1 MYPEDERRPEAELQP
16 DDALSEA
23 ARRVLDVAE
32 RLFMEQ
38 GYAAVALRDIADAL
52 GMRQASLYYH
62 FPAGKEQLYVAVVER
77 VFARHRAGLEAAVQ
91 AAAPDLRDQ
100 LQAVADWFGTQ
111 PPINF
116 LGMMYADLP
125 ALSAEGARRVAR
137 SAFRGVFGPL
147 HEVFAAAQARGLVR
161 PLHPDLLAGFFIALL
176 DGITFSL
183 TQQSHLPRATLTREA
198 VRLMLY
204 GIVSGDE
211 PVPSEQP
218 ERFSED

>member
-1 MYPEDERRPEAELQP
+1 MYPEDEMRLEAEIQP
-16 DDALSEA
+16 DDGLSEA

-62 FPAGKEQLYVAVVER
+62 FPEGKEQLYVAVVER
-77 VFARHRAGLEAAVQ
+77 VFARHCAGMQVAVQ
-91 AAAPDLRDQ
+91 AAAPDLGDQ
-100 LQAVADWFGTQ
+100 LQAIADWFGTQ
-111 PPINF
+111 PAINF

-137 SAFRGVFGPL
+137 SAFRGMFGPL
-147 HEVFAAAQARGLVR
+147 HGVFAAAQARGVVR
-161 PLHPDLLAGFFIALL
+161 PLHPDLLTGFFIALL

-183 TQQSHLPRATLTREA
+183 TQQSHLPRAVLAREA
-198 VRLMLY
+198 VRLMLH
-204 GIVSGDE
+204 GVMAEGALLPGARGGEFAD
-211 PVPSEQP
+211 
-218 ERFSED
+218 R